1 MIYLYCIAIDCLH
14 FLIFITFSRY
24 FKRLWPWSLAALCG
38 LGFVLFL
45 IALTIVLSLIPV
57 YLSRRDISLSNGNDR
72 EYSRCSKK
80 KRNFYLSYT
89 VSDLFYLEYATT
101 ADSGSTGFANNLE
114 DVSQQ
119 V

>member
-57 YLSRRDISLSNGNDR
+57 YLSSQDISLSNGSDR
-72 EYSRCSKK
+72 EYFRCSKK
-80 KRNFYLSYT
+80 KKEIFISLI
-89 VSDLFYLEYATT
+89 
-101 ADSGSTGFANNLE
+101 
-114 DVSQQ
+114 Q
-119 V
+119 